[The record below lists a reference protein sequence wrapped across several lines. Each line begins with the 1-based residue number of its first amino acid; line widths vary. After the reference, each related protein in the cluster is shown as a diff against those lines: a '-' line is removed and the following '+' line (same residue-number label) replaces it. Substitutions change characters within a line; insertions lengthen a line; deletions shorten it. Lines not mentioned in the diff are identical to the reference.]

1 MGFLM
6 NIYGFNKT
14 TLLDY
19 PGKLAASVFLGG
31 CNFRCP
37 YCHNSELVFLPES
50 IEQIEESTIFNVL
63 NARKGILEGVCISGG
78 EPTLSR
84 DLERF
89 ILKIKS
95 LGFLVKLDTN
105 GSNPNTIKELVHN
118 NLIDY
123 IAMDIKNT
131 KNKYT
136 HTIGNNYTNLSAISE
151 SVDFLLSGLTDYEFR
166 TTVVKELHTPSDL
179 LDIGIWIKGAKA
191 YYLQAYED
199 RESVISPGYS
209 SYSKKEMLE
218 FLTILK
224 PYAQTVQL
232 RGVD

>member
-1 MGFLM
+1 M

-19 PGKLAASVFLGG
+19 PGKLAATVFLGG
-31 CNFRCP
+31 CNFKCP

-50 IEQIEESTIFNVL
+50 IETIEETTVLEVL

-78 EPTLSR
+78 EPTLSS

-89 ILKIKS
+89 ILEIKS

-105 GSNPNTIKELVHN
+105 GSNPNTIKELVTN

-131 KNKYT
+131 KIKYN
-136 HTIGNNYTNLSAISE
+136 HTSGSNHINLAAISE
-151 SVDFLLSGLTDYEFR
+151 SIDFLLSGLIDYEFR
-166 TTVVKELHTPSDL
+166 TTVVKELHTPADL

-191 YYLQAYED
+191 YYLQTYED
-199 RESVISPGYS
+199 RESVITPGYS
-209 SYSKKEMLE
+209 SYSKNEMYE
-218 FLTILK
+218 FLAMLK